1 MATFSYVATDVN
13 GNISRGRE
21 NADNHFDLIEKL
33 KGRHLYLTSYKEL
46 EEKAQMVTYKYKTK
60 ALAFLCRQMSSMLVA
75 GISVV
80 RALHIMVT
88 QEKNKKAKM
97 LLNEIYEQVQ
107 TGKSLSEALASKP
120 GSFPNLF
127 LSMVSAG
134 EASGNLDM
142 IMTRVADHYAKE
154 NKTNNK
160 IKSAMTYPII
170 LGLLTILIVVGLFT
184 FIFPMFLDLFQDA
197 EEIPPLSA
205 ALMNISQFMTHNPH
219 IIIGAIAV
227 ILVFGRA
234 ALKTPS
240 VRYKVDQYMLK
251 IPKAGELLGI
261 IYTARFARTMS
272 NLFASGLQMVECIEK
287 SAQTLGNIYIIE
299 RFKEVVENVKRGE
312 PLSSALIKINVFNAI
327 FTAMVVV
334 GEESGSLDSILSK
347 TADYYDEESDAAI
360 TNLVSMLEPVMII
373 VLGGAVGLVLAGIF
387 PLIYG
392 SMGGLGA

>member
-1 MATFSYVATDVN
+1 
-13 GNISRGRE
+13 
-21 NADNHFDLIEKL
+21 
-33 KGRHLYLTSYKEL
+33 
-46 EEKAQMVTYKYKTK
+46 
-60 ALAFLCRQMSSMLVA
+60 
-75 GISVV
+75 
-80 RALHIMVT
+80 
-88 QEKNKKAKM
+88 
-97 LLNEIYEQVQ
+97 
-107 TGKSLSEALASKP
+107 LSEALASKP
-120 GSFPNLF
+120 GCFPNLF

-160 IKSAMTYPII
+160 IKAAMTYPII
-170 LGLLTILIVVGLFT
+170 LGILMVLIVVGLFT
-184 FIFPMFLDLFQDA
+184 FIFPMFMGMFESA
-197 EEIPPLSA
+197 EEIPALSL
-205 ALMNISQFMTHNPH
+205 ALMNMSNFMTSRWYVLLG
-219 IIIGAIAV
+219 ILAV
-227 ILVFGRA
+227 LFVLGRT
-234 ALKTPS
+234 ALNTPNI
-240 VRYKVDQYMLK
+240 RFKVDKFMLK

-261 IYTARFARTMS
+261 IYTARFARTMA

-312 PLSSALIKINVFNAI
+312 PLSSALIKINVFNSI

-334 GEESGSLDSILSK
+334 GEESGSLDSILAK

-373 VLGGAVGLVLAGIF
+373 VLGAAVGLVLAGIF

-392 SMGGLGA
+392 SMGGLSG